1 MSWREQLRSGS
12 FRGVPFVIDAAET
25 ASGRRAAIH
34 EYPGRDRPYVEDL
47 GRKRRELSVECLV
60 VGPDYMAARDAL
72 IEACEKPGPGT
83 LVHPYYG
90 ERRVVCTGVR
100 IRETT
105 REGGLA
111 RFSIAFVEAGENLEP
126 RVTTARR
133 AEIEASADAA
143 LLAVRD
149 QLARELDVTGPA
161 LLEQAA
167 AGVVADL
174 AEALEEA
181 AAGLPASLP
190 SAPRMDTVLARLPAG
205 DFTDA
210 MAEVLRPLL
219 PAPVR
224 GLVIQQLQRLASDAT
239 SLVRAPESLAGRLA
253 GAMRVLGLM
262 AGGARPETA
271 SAALTGLASW
281 GDDLPPVPAT
291 TATRRRQ
298 ARHQAAIVWTARG
311 VAAIESARTAA
322 GLTFADRDAAVA
334 VRDQVSE
341 ALDAVMETADDAA
354 YHRLA
359 AVRAATVRDLGE
371 RAASLVPLRRYTP
384 GASLPALV
392 IAHKLYGDAGRAGE
406 ILARNR
412 VRHPGFVPGGQ
423 PLEVLSA

>member
-1 MSWREQLRSGS
+1 MNWREQLRSGS
-12 FRGVPFVIDAAET
+12 FRGVPFLIEGADT
-25 ASGRRAAIH
+25 ATGRRAAIH

-47 GRKRRELSVECLV
+47 GRKRRELSVECLII
-60 VGPDYMAARDAL
+60 GPDYMATRDAL
-72 IEACEKPGPGT
+72 IAACEKPGPGT

-90 ERRVVCTGVR
+90 ERRVVCTGAR

-133 AEIEASADAA
+133 AEIEAAADAA

-149 QLARELDVTGPA
+149 QLARALDVTGPA
-161 LLEQAA
+161 LLEQSA

-174 AEALEEA
+174 AEALERA
-181 AAGLPASLP
+181 AADLPAGPL
-190 SAPRMDTVLARLPAG
+190 SAPRLDIVLARMPAG
-205 DFTDA
+205 AFTDA
-210 MAEVLRPLL
+210 LAELLRPLL

-224 GLVIQQLQRLASDAT
+224 GLVIQQLRRLASDAA

-262 AGGARPETA
+262 AGGARPATA
-271 SAALTGLASW
+271 AGALSGLAAW
-281 GDDLPPVPAT
+281 GDDLPSAPAT

-298 ARHQAAIVWTARG
+298 GANQSAIVWTARS
-311 VAAIESARTAA
+311 VAAVESARTAA
-322 GLTFADRDAAVA
+322 GLIFADRDAAVA

-341 ALDAVMETADDAA
+341 ALEAVMETADDAA

-359 AVRAATVRDLGE
+359 AVRAVTVRDIGE

-392 IAHKLYGDAGRAGE
+392 IAHQLYGDAGRAGE

-423 PLEVLSA
+423 PLEVLNA